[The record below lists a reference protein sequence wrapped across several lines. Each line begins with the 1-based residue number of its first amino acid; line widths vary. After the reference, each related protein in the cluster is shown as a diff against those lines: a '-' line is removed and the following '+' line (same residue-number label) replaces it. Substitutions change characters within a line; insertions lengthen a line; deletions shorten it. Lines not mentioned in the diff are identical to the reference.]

1 MTRPQLDR
9 LHEAIEAVTEDLR
22 VGLYPWFLFA
32 RRGAGAKLRLVDYA
46 MRRRWM
52 ERPMSPPFEDNLAVV
67 YGFTS
72 SYWADLDAEEARP
85 TGIGGVLRALHAD
98 ATRTHASRPLAP
110 VVALDTARSVGRP
123 R

>member
-22 VGLYPWFLFA
+22 VGLHPWFLFA
-32 RRGAGAKLRLVDYA
+32 RRGAGARLRVVDYA

-52 ERPMSPPFEDNLAVV
+52 ERSAAPPFEDDLAVV

-85 TGIGGVLRALHAD
+85 TGIGGVLRSLAAQAADLHA
-98 ATRTHASRPLAP
+98 ARPLAP